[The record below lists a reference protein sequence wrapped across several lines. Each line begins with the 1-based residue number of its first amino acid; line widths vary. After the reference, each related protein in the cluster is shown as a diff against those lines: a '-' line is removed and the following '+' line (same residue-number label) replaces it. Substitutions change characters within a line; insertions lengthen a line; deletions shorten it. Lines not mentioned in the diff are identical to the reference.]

1 MHYLINQNFRL
12 IHTKKQKTSSK
23 QLRNTAQPQQ
33 DRKFV
38 FVTHT
43 RQKYSELSTPG
54 EKALSSESPPNPPY
68 FFREYF
74 PRNRS
79 ESIIVHDTASDDAID
94 RFLGEKSPRRPYV
107 CRGPK
112 VLRAF
117 SQTGVRLMWSRRVC
131 VSLNYVTLSVM
142 CYYDMI
148 RHGWALVA
156 CFRWFWWFWALEVVS
171 DECRVCRMCH
181 VARIWLDSAKD
192 GLGI

>member
-12 IHTKKQKTSSK
+12 IHTKKKQKNSSK

-94 RFLGEKSPRRPYV
+94 RFLGEKSPWRPYV

-131 VSLNYVTLSVM
+131 VVKLCDFVGDVLLW
-142 CYYDMI
+142 YD
-148 RHGWALVA
+148 
-156 CFRWFWWFWALEVVS
+156 
-171 DECRVCRMCH
+171 
-181 VARIWLDSAKD
+181 
-192 GLGI
+192 